1 MGQLYLTDICK
12 ALDIK
17 MVKNS
22 QVNMLRKDQNGLAVY
37 VGEQWYIIYD
47 ETMPLE
53 EKRFTLAHELGH
65 IFLNHKRKESLLNDN
80 AQEYEAD
87 IFAEGLL
94 NLLAALEQRFNTVP
108 KIYQFYPARCK
119 TTIRLLERKDVAE

>member
-65 IFLNHKRKESLLNDN
+65 IFLSSSLIVVL
-80 AQEYEAD
+80 
-87 IFAEGLL
+87 
-94 NLLAALEQRFNTVP
+94 QR
-108 KIYQFYPARCK
+108 AG
-119 TTIRLLERKDVAE
+119 